1 MTMTKQIKA
10 QAEAAQQCLTILRD
24 AGLIGDNLLTK
35 LADTRTAILEVL
47 GKMYQVCNKG
57 EEATGES
64 LERVR
69 NTITQ
74 LYGRAKWTDH
84 DAMMDMVEGALEHF
98 IQEAKETVAEVAT
111 VYCKSVDSLSTYRFK
126 ADADDSEFAEYF
138 AADYRWHTGSITVGE
153 WRDGLERGF
162 AVLTNEHGCEIT
174 EEAPIKP
181 AKVCPELGPECR
193 GCPDCGAV
201 MGDATYQE
209 MFGEEA
215 PLKPA
220 KVELTEEIKAVA
232 RNSIKGLTIRVAEL
246 TKGIE
251 EMPEDLGKEWLIVS
265 ALGTIAYEP
274 FQGALR
280 PALRMEKAIGFKG
293 MLDAHAA
300 APQDVQV
307 MRRIDALKAVLHSS
321 QEALSKMQEVMG
333 GEA

>member
-1 MTMTKQIKA
+1 MTMTDLTMKANRLSTIHKDLCAVAQAVTMGASDITTMGSTIKA
-10 QAEAAQQCLTILRD
+10 ASEKRHTP
-24 AGLIGDNLLTK
+24 
-35 LADTRTAILEVL
+35 EVD
-47 GKMYQVCNKG
+47 KM
-57 EEATGES
+57 A
-64 LERVR
+64 ERVDRMTLHTDDMGYGLRTKIRDVLLAYKFQRDNCKR
-69 NTITQ
+69 N
-74 LYGRAKWTDH
+74 
-84 DAMMDMVEGALEHF
+84 
-98 IQEAKETVAEVAT
+98 
-111 VYCKSVDSLSTYRFK
+111 K
-126 ADADDSEFAEYF
+126 AQFVQQ
-138 AADYRWHTGSITVGE
+138 GSIVSALT
-153 WRDGLERGF
+153 DGGMFQELIALRKDAKVK
-162 AVLTNEHGCEIT
+162 AVVSVEIT
-174 EEAPIKP
+174 EQPTTTPP

-265 ALGTIAYEP
+265 ALGTVAYEP

-300 APQDVQV
+300 APHDVQV
-307 MRRIDALKAVLHSS
+307 MPRIDALKAVLHSS